1 VNQPL
6 AGRVGIVTG
15 AARGIGRQ
23 LAEAFAEAGA
33 RVAVLDSNA
42 EGAMETAEAID
53 GALPIAV
60 DITDEDGVERAVLEV
75 EEAFGSLDFLVNNAG
90 IRHQASILDHDLG
103 TWRRTLDVNLT
114 GTFIC
119 SRAAVRAMLR
129 HGGGKLLNI
138 ASIAGILA
146 MSNRV
151 AYAASKAGIVGLTR
165 AMAVELGPEGIHCN
179 AIAPGV
185 FETPLTRAYFEDESF
200 ASLIVENTPLRRWGQ
215 PNELAPAAIFL
226 CGPDSDFVQGQT
238 LCVDGGWVA
247 GKGY

>member
-1 VNQPL
+1 VSQPL
-6 AGRVGIVTG
+6 AGRSGIVTG
-15 AARGIGRQ
+15 AASGIGRQ

-42 EGAMETAEAID
+42 EGAEETAKAID
-53 GALPIAV
+53 GALSIAV
-60 DITDEDGVERAVLEV
+60 DITDEDGVERGVLEV
-75 EEAFGSLDFLVNNAG
+75 EEAFGGLDYLVNNAG

-185 FETPLTRAYFEDESF
+185 FETPLTKAYFEDESF

-226 CGPDSDFVQGQT
+226 CGPDSDFIQGQT